1 MVESQTQLFDDR
13 IAECREYPTHY
24 EVLNGDEI
32 YVKGISTHNLF
43 SSGKQMTTKKK
54 FEKEVKDS
62 FAVKE
67 LRWVK

>member
-43 SSGKQMTTKKK
+43 TKKK